1 MSKRAAPSL
10 SNSSTNN
17 SSQPQ
22 QKKQKKSP
30 NEYREQDK
38 QYKYEQS
45 VRYSLDFNNPDCPM
59 IPWYDWNEWLFVKR
73 YLFDKP
79 AIEMPELSER
89 AMEILGMWKNKFKIQ
104 TSTIVEASYLFLEGL
119 RLDSQISVLSSQ
131 NHALSVNVK
140 SIQEQALSN
149 AIVRFVNLFS
159 KDGKTK
165 QASTLAIG
173 SRQADCPKMLVDV
186 RNEISHRKF
195 PSIEILR
202 NCAKLA
208 LKWIKQRYWDKQEEH
223 LINYQKEWIQNSNQ
237 YIILFKQRMEL
248 PQVEDAFDKKE
259 KQRRKE
265 RIDLATREIEKV
277 EEKLISQSKGP
288 CCSFVIQ
295 TFLLHVLTAPQYNT
309 RKSSPDMVVNK
320 VRFLLDFLD
329 SRLDFITGLIRNI
342 FIIVRDFEIYSSK
355 YNIEKYPMIVV
366 GSVVSFETIELAFDY
381 FDSLLRMLIRKSKE
395 RALATCQW
403 ISEQVELSKSS
414 ELLEVFL
421 TTIHKHLKEEVVSA
435 SPPVLGV
442 GTSDTVLFHELLKI
456 GDIAS
461 NTI

>member
-1 MSKRAAPSL
+1 MSKRQAPSS
-10 SNSSTNN
+10 SNSKT
-17 SSQPQ
+17 SQPQ
-22 QKKQKKSP
+22 QKKVKKSP

-59 IPWYDWNEWLFVKR
+59 ISWYDWNEWLFVKR
-73 YLFDKP
+73 YLFDQ
-79 AIEMPELSER
+79 PETTEFSER

-119 RLDSQISVLSSQ
+119 RLDSQISVLNTQ
-131 NHALSVNVK
+131 NHALHVNVK

-223 LINYQKEWIQNSNQ
+223 LLNYQKEWIQNSNQ

-248 PQVEDAFDKKE
+248 PQVEEAFDKKE

-265 RIDLATREIEKV
+265 RIDLATRDIEKV

-288 CCSFVIQ
+288 CCSFIIQ
-295 TFLLHVLTAPQYNT
+295 TFLLQVLTAPQYNT
-309 RKSSPDMVVNK
+309 RKTSPDMVVNK
-320 VRFLLDFLD
+320 VRHLLDFLD
-329 SRLDFITGLIRNI
+329 SRIDFVSGLITNI
-342 FIIVRDFEIYSSK
+342 FIIVRDFELYSSK
-355 YNIEKYPMIVV
+355 YNIEKHPMIVV
-366 GSVVSFETIELAFDY
+366 GCTVSFETIELAFGY

-395 RALATCQW
+395 RALAISQW
-403 ISEQVELSKSS
+403 ISEQVEISKS
-414 ELLEVFL
+414 ELLEVL
-421 TTIHKHLKEEVVSA
+421 QTTIHKHLKDEVVS
-435 SPPVLGV
+435 SSHVPLGV
-442 GTSDTVLFHELLKI
+442 GDSDTVLFHHLLKI
-456 GDIAS
+456 EDIAS